1 MKNILLKYFWNLQS
15 YTWDDFLISSD
26 YGNEIKDIVD
36 IVTNKS
42 EVKIGKIIDVGCAT
56 GSYCIEFAKRGFDV
70 LGVDFASN
78 MIKKGEKKALNLHLN
93 NLSFFLCDL
102 SEKFCLLKNYFDVVL
117 IAHFFHLI
125 ENYKNKI
132 NEFVEL
138 VSDGGLLVLV
148 FKTKRIEQFEPIK
161 INLLKYLI
169 KVLRKLLFS
178 KNKMTK
184 INCDLINNE
193 LNKLGLD
200 LIKEAETTNNKVL
213 IFRKTK

>member
-1 MKNILLKYFWNLQS
+1 MKNILLKFFWNLQS

-26 YGNEIKDIVD
+26 YGNEIRDIVD

-42 EVKIGKIIDVGCAT
+42 EVKIGKLIDVGCAT

-78 MIKKGEKKALNLHLN
+78 MIKKGEKKALNLQLN
-93 NLSFFLCDL
+93 NLSFLLCDL
-102 SEKFCLLKNYFDVVL
+102 SEKICLPKNYFDVEL

-125 ENYKNKI
+125 ENDKNKI

-161 INLLKYLI
+161 VNLLKYLI

-178 KNKMTK
+178 KNKITK
-184 INCDLINNE
+184 INSDIIKDE
-193 LNKLGLD
+193 LNKMGLD